1 MAQRQ
6 ITELPTAST
15 PDGSELLLVRQDI
28 YDKKLDVSSLL
39 AYLQSVLDDRYL
51 NESLNLSDVDAVQTA
66 FDNIKQ
72 VATDSYQGVVE
83 LSTVA
88 EAIAGIDATRAVTPE
103 GLLAAIQQNVP
114 QATYS
119 SAGKVELATPTE
131 AYTGTD
137 STRAVTPEALK
148 YTIDNREFSFQTAL
162 TSLYDGRYLNESS
175 NLSDLTN
182 FTTAR
187 SNLNVY
193 SKSETDGKY
202 AYKANNLSDLSNKAT
217 AFDNIKQ
224 QATVSYKGV
233 VELATPTEAYTGTDS
248 TRAVTPEALKYT
260 IDNRE
265 FSFQTAL
272 TSLYDGRY
280 LNESSNLSDLT
291 NFTTARSNLNVYSK
305 SETDGKYAYK
315 ANNLSDL
322 SNKATAFDNIKQ
334 QATVS
339 YKGVVELA
347 TSVETTDGTRN
358 DLAVTPASLKAMI
371 DDMFCGQVAA
381 FAMGVAPD
389 GWLKCN
395 GQAVSRTTYSR
406 LFSKIGTTFGSGNG
420 STTFNLPDLRGEFV
434 RGFDDGRGADSQRIL
449 GSFQD
454 ASMENHYHGTGSF
467 TATTN
472 DDIKLIL
479 RNWSGSTYT
488 TRQVYGDA
496 GNSSKS
502 STSGGSSSVATATS
516 TNFSE
521 GSGETRPRNVALLYC
536 IKY

>member
-72 VATDSYQGVVE
+72 VATESYQGVVE

-119 SAGKVELATPTE
+119 SAGK
-131 AYTGTD
+131 
-137 STRAVTPEALK
+137 
-148 YTIDNREFSFQTAL
+148 
-162 TSLYDGRYLNESS
+162 
-175 NLSDLTN
+175 
-182 FTTAR
+182 
-187 SNLNVY
+187 
-193 SKSETDGKY
+193 
-202 AYKANNLSDLSNKAT
+202 
-217 AFDNIKQ
+217 
-224 QATVSYKGV
+224 

-406 LFSKIGTTFGSGNG
+406 LFSKIGTTFGAGDG

-434 RGFDDGRGADSQRIL
+434 RGFDDGRGVDSQRIL

-488 TRQVYGDA
+488 TRQVYGDFDK
-496 GNSSKS
+496 SSIS